1 MVTFARWALRA
12 AMGILAVIV
21 VYATVTIVGVWWA
34 SGRDDRTP
42 ADAIVVMGAAQ
53 WDGRPSP
60 VLKARLD
67 HAVELFGQGVAPT
80 IVVTGGKQVG
90 DRVTQGFAG
99 YEYLMQQGI
108 PESAIRI
115 EVGGTNS
122 YEELAASS
130 AILAESGTDPKV
142 VLVSDPYHSL
152 RITEIAE
159 EVGLDAHVSPT
170 RTGAPVR
177 SYLREA
183 VAVGLGRLIGYR
195 RLANMS

>member
-1 MVTFARWALRA
+1 M
-12 AMGILAVIV
+12 VIV
-21 VYATVTIVGVWWA
+21 AVVIVYAAVTIVGVWWS
-34 SGRDDRTP
+34 SGRDDRSQ

-67 HAVELFGQGVAPT
+67 HAVELYGQGVAPT

-90 DRVTQGFAG
+90 DRVSQGFAG
-99 YEYLMQQGI
+99 YEYLLKQGI
-108 PESAIRI
+108 PEGAIRV
-115 EVGGTNS
+115 EVDGTNS
-122 YEELAASS
+122 YEELAAASL
-130 AILAESGTDPKV
+130 ILSGSGRPPTA

-152 RITEIAE
+152 RISEIAD

-170 RTGAPVR
+170 RTGAPIR

-183 VAVGLGRLIGYR
+183 VAVGLGRLVGYR